1 MSASARADFSV
12 VHPAASVGV
21 TASDMKIAASIG
33 GVPRSLNRPL
43 FLDEKTDLR
52 SDHMQRVQ
60 LPELS

>member
-1 MSASARADFSV
+1 
-12 VHPAASVGV
+12 
-21 TASDMKIAASIG
+21 MKIAASIG

>member
-1 MSASARADFSV
+1 
-12 VHPAASVGV
+12 
-21 TASDMKIAASIG
+21 MKIAASIG
-33 GVPRSLNRPL
+33 GVLRSLNRPL